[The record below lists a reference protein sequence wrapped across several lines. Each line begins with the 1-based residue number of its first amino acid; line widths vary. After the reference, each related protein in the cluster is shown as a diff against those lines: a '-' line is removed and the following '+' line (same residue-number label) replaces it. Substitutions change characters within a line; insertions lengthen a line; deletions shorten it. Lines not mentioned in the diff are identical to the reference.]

1 MVSRGLRV
9 LILISL
15 GVFVVLTI
23 SAPAAQA
30 GPPLICW
37 PFNIG
42 DAKSLP
48 FGGDGWRA
56 VSADYDLR
64 RLPEDTLALLGPS
77 TPVIVRMETLRRATV
92 YVMKDRNAAGALL
105 DRLQARVRDAE
116 AKGSPD
122 ALALFDAGY
131 LAECYKQA
139 RGTWLPE
146 NFAGGLDGY
155 AMIEKAIGLHGADG
169 EMEFAAAL
177 ASAGSSHRPELDA
190 HLQRAVTGAIEG
202 SLLAKN
208 LVTHAHLFRVRASTL
223 ADLRAQVGHAT
234 PSPVCPKPGS
244 RSTQPRQN

>member
-1 MVSRGLRV
+1 MMSCELRV
-9 LILISL
+9 SILISL
-15 GVFVVLTI
+15 GIFVVLTI

-42 DAKSLP
+42 DAESLP

-56 VSADYDLR
+56 ASADYDLR

-92 YVMKDRNAAGALL
+92 YVMKDRNAASALL
-105 DRLQARVRDAE
+105 DRLQARVGD
-116 AKGSPD
+116 AKGRPD
-122 ALALFDAGY
+122 SLALFDAGY

-155 AMIEKAIGLHGADG
+155 AMIEKAIELRGADG

-177 ASAGSSHRPELDA
+177 ASAGSSHQPELDA
-190 HLQRAVTGAIEG
+190 HLQRAVAGAIEG

-208 LVTHAHLFRVRASTL
+208 LVTHAQLFRVRASTL
-223 ADLRAQVGHAT
+223 ADLRAQVGHAKT
-234 PSPVCPKPGS
+234 SPVGPKPG
-244 RSTQPRQN
+244 PR

>member
-1 MVSRGLRV
+1 MMSRRLRV
-9 LILISL
+9 SILISL

-77 TPVIVRMETLRRATV
+77 APVIVRMETLRRATV

-146 NFAGGLDGY
+146 NFAAGLDGY
-155 AMIEKAIGLHGADG
+155 AMIEKAIGLRGADG

-177 ASAGSSHRPELDA
+177 ASAGSSHQPELDA
-190 HLQRAVTGAIEG
+190 HLQRAVAGAIEG

-208 LVTHAHLFRVRASTL
+208 LVTHSQLFRVRASTL
-223 ADLRAQVGHAT
+223 ADLRAQVGHAK
-234 PSPVCPKPGS
+234 PSPVCPKPG
-244 RSTQPRQN
+244 PR